1 MITIDQLINDFS
13 TDRTKGF
20 TECLSQRI
28 REENFDINQLI
39 DLTFHKDEQI
49 GFRAAWL
56 LDTTLNADPEKYVGN
71 LPYFIARMVNVTN
84 PSCKRHYTRVVLFF
98 TDKKAP
104 EIIRK
109 KIAAIDMEPVVEK
122 CFDWMI
128 DPKVKVAV
136 KAFAAE
142 VVYNLSPRYDWIKEE
157 LVNQLQFMMR
167 DGTAAIQ
174 VRGKKLLASIK
185 IQN

>member
-1 MITIDQLINDFS
+1 MLTPDDIIKALS
-13 TDRTKGF
+13 ADRTKGF
-20 TECLSQRI
+20 VDRLSQKVRD
-28 REENFDINQLI
+28 ENFDINQLI
-39 DLTFHKDEQI
+39 DLTFHKDEQT

-56 LDTTLNADPEKYVGN
+56 LDTTLHAEPERYADD
-71 LPYFIARMVNVTN
+71 LPYFITRMADVTY
-84 PSCKRHYTRVVLFF
+84 PSCQRHYTRVLLSF

-104 EIIRK
+104 DAIRK
-109 KIAAIDMEPVVEK
+109 QIAALDMEPVVEK
-122 CFDWMI
+122 CFDWLI

-142 VVYNLSPRYDWIKEE
+142 ILYNLSPRYDWIKDE
-157 LVNQLQFMMR
+157 LVNQLHFMMR

-174 VRGKKLLASIK
+174 VRGRKLLSL